1 MLFLFKIILKNH
13 LQKKH
18 KINILMFLCIKFTI
32 IMKRSKQKNIH
43 AHFGNKVVLLF

>member
-1 MLFLFKIILKNH
+1 
-13 LQKKH
+13 
-18 KINILMFLCIKFTI
+18 MFLCIKFNI